1 MNEVE
6 TEGKLPR
13 QNAAEIPDDSHT
25 WLERTIKLKLHG
37 QSGDNLLGRRVYCLS
52 ILQWLLVQQSAIYF
66 IKQKSNSQTA
76 TNPLDIKHRSTYG
89 FPGSSPAMSAS
100 PETTAPTAQPHNAT
114 QKAPRKRQ
122 IQSCP
127 GYRCWGVRS
136 ECARHPPGTPPEP

>member
-52 ILQWLLVQQSAIYF
+52 ILQ
-66 IKQKSNSQTA
+66 
-76 TNPLDIKHRSTYG
+76 
-89 FPGSSPAMSAS
+89 
-100 PETTAPTAQPHNAT
+100 
-114 QKAPRKRQ
+114 
-122 IQSCP
+122 
-127 GYRCWGVRS
+127 
-136 ECARHPPGTPPEP
+136 